1 MKYVDVS
8 VRLDSRAA
16 RDRAAQELEARK
28 FTMTWQDE
36 WYGVAER
43 GNKTLSLF
51 LGVFAQYFKVGI
63 RIMASEGDV
72 TVVRFEKLASG
83 WMAGWIGAIRADKQM
98 KSLRD
103 DFARAF
109 DSVGLLAGVA
119 EG

>member
-8 VRLDSRAA
+8 VRLDAPAA

-28 FTMTWQDE
+28 FKVKWNDE
-36 WYGVAER
+36 WYAVAEK
-43 GNKTLSLF
+43 GNKILNAF
-51 LGVFAQYFKVGI
+51 AGAFAQYFKVGI
-63 RIMASEGDV
+63 RVMAGDSDV
-72 TVVRFEKLASG
+72 TVVRFEKLTSG
-83 WMAGWIGAIRADKQM
+83 WLGGGIGMMRADKQM

-109 DSVGLLAGVA
+109 DSVGLLAGVS